1 MRKVVLVYKVIYR
14 RYIVTDTYRKPKI
27 QSKGAKRMIHMRKHF
42 FFVLLFVLL
51 FYSLPSLYGADH
63 MGHGPINTTDA
74 GAAQKPVFL
83 PMPDPGKKVPIGNGY
98 YLIYGFDKRP
108 KMGMV
113 IMKAEVFT
121 AEGKKDTTF
130 EVKAD
135 AGMPSMS
142 GAHETGDKAFSLSN
156 KGDYLLPI
164 NIVMPGD
171 WEIRLTVSKE
181 GKVIFRGRYNFN
193 V

>member
-1 MRKVVLVYKVIYR
+1 
-14 RYIVTDTYRKPKI
+14 
-27 QSKGAKRMIHMRKHF
+27 MIHMRKYL
-42 FFVLLFVLL
+42 FFVLFIVLS
-51 FYSLPSLYGADH
+51 FYSLLLYGSDH
-63 MGHGPINTTDA
+63 MGHGSTTTKNTGT
-74 GAAQKPVFL
+74 AQKPVFT
-83 PMPDPGKKVPIGNGY
+83 PMPDPGKKVPIGNGD

-113 IMKAEVFT
+113 IMKVEVFT
-121 AEGKKDTTF
+121 GEGKKDTTF
-130 EVKAD
+130 EMKAD
-135 AGMPSMS
+135 AGMPSMG
-142 GAHETGDKAFSLSN
+142 GAHETGDKSFSLSN

>member
-1 MRKVVLVYKVIYR
+1 
-14 RYIVTDTYRKPKI
+14 
-27 QSKGAKRMIHMRKHF
+27 MIHMKKYIF
-42 FFVLLFVLL
+42 IVLFVVLS
-51 FYSLPSLYGADH
+51 FYSLPLYGADH
-63 MGHGPINTTDA
+63 MGHKPTTAKD
-74 GAAQKPVFL
+74 GGVAQKPVFA
-83 PMPDPGKKVPIGNGY
+83 PMADPGKKIAIGNGY
-98 YLIYGFDKRP
+98 YLIYGFDKRL
-108 KMGMV
+108 KMGTA
-113 IMKAEVFT
+113 IMKVEAFN

-130 EVKAD
+130 EMKAD
-135 AGMPSMS
+135 AGMPSMG
-142 GAHETGDKAFSLSN
+142 GAHETGDRAFSLSN